1 MAGSLQCIVLKGA
14 GLECHVS
21 RLGAT
26 IVKFLAPDR
35 SGQLAGVRAG
45 AQKRVALDWTSQPRA
60 RLSLYTLAS
69 LLRVRVR
76 RRDVGLRHC

>member
-26 IVKFLAPDR
+26 IVKFFAPDR

-45 AQKRVALDWTSQPRA
+45 AEKRVALDRTSQSRA
-60 RLSLYTLAS
+60 RLSLYARITLA
-69 LLRVRVR
+69 
-76 RRDVGLRHC
+76 CACAQT